1 MSQVT
6 SGFDPRTLFPQALS
20 LQEQPHP
27 LFVGNMETELHRL
40 LPRHRS
46 DFDNARA
53 LVALG
58 YPAVAPVL
66 KELLTWLQDGN
77 WPITRLVGD
86 FFLTIPEAIAPLVQD
101 VLAGDDLQWKYWC
114 IVRLIGQMPP
124 TVAIQFRDELTR
136 LAESPTT
143 AERLDELDSVAKDAL
158 LSLGFVPSE

>member
-1 MSQVT
+1 MGTDLRQ
-6 SGFDPRTLFPQALS
+6 
-20 LQEQPHP
+20 
-27 LFVGNMETELHRL
+27 L
-40 LPRHRS
+40 LPRDKS
-46 DFDNARA
+46 DFGNVRA

-66 KELLTWLQDGN
+66 KDLLAWLQDGN
-77 WPITRLVGD
+77 WPISRLIGD
-86 FFLTIPEAIAPLVQD
+86 FFLTIPEAIAPLVQK

-136 LAESPTT
+136 LAESPTA

-158 LSLGFVPSE
+158 LNLGFARSE